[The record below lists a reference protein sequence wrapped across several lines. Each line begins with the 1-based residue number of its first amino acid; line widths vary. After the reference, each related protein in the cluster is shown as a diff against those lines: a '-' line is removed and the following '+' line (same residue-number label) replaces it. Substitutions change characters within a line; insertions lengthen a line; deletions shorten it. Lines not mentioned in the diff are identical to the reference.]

1 MICVSQ
7 RLIDKMY
14 NSETYKQYVEYY
26 DKNHCINIDMLK
38 KLYFDNQDLYIVFL
52 KINVV
57 LYRYDYEE
65 LEICT
70 MHNNR
75 NLYVTDI
82 DVILKHYI
90 SNYNRCRYAIKC
102 LISQSLVSKSDVS
115 ILKQILS
122 RDKEKEIF

>member
-1 MICVSQ
+1 MRCVSQ

-26 DKNHCINIDMLK
+26 DKNHCINIDLLK
-38 KLYFDNQDLYIVFL
+38 KLYFDNQDLYIIFF

-57 LYRYDYEE
+57 LYRYDYKE
-65 LEICT
+65 LGICT
-70 MHNNR
+70 MHNNH

-90 SNYNRCRYAIKC
+90 GNYDRCRNAIKC

>member
-1 MICVSQ
+1 MRCVSQ

-26 DKNHCINIDMLK
+26 DKNHCINIDLLK

-65 LEICT
+65 LGICT

-90 SNYNRCRYAIKC
+90 SNYDRCRNAIKC
-102 LISQSLVSKSDVS
+102 LISHSLVSKSDVS

>member
-26 DKNHCINIDMLK
+26 DKNHCINIDLLK
-38 KLYFDNQDLYIVFL
+38 KLYFDNQDLYIIFL

-57 LYRYDYEE
+57 LYRYDYKE
-65 LEICT
+65 LGICT

-90 SNYNRCRYAIKC
+90 SNYDRCRNAIKC